1 MNSPSLTIR
10 EVQIKTTERHHLTLV
25 RIAIIKK
32 KKKSQY
38 VTRVSEDLE
47 KLEPL
52 CTVGGNV
59 KWCSRCGRQ
68 DGDFSEN

>member
-1 MNSPSLTIR
+1 M
-10 EVQIKTTERHHLTLV
+10 QIKTTVRHHLTPI
-25 RIAIIKK
+25 RMAIHKKKKK

-38 VTRVSEDLE
+38 ITRVSKDLE

-52 CTVGGNV
+52 CSVGGNV